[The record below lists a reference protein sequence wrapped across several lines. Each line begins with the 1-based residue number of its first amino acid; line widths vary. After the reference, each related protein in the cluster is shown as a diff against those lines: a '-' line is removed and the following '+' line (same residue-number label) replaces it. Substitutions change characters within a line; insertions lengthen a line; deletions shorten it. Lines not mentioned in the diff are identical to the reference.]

1 MKKIFALVVV
11 VLIGIGLYAYN
22 SNFMYPLRDVE
33 NFENTNQEN
42 TSIKN
47 EETKENMIN
56 LEVDINN
63 EISAKG
69 TYEEYA
75 PNKILEKGE
84 NGRVLLFFY
93 ASWCPSCRS
102 LDKDINNNLSNIPS
116 DLTILKTNY
125 DKEGELKTKYKVTYQ
140 HTLVEVDK
148 DGNMLKKWTGGDF
161 AEILKQLN

>member
-22 SNFMYPLRDVE
+22 SNFMYPVRDVE
-33 NFENTNQEN
+33 TFEKT
-42 TSIKN
+42 TT
-47 EETKENMIN
+47 EEVKENIID

-63 EISAKG
+63 EVSKPG

-75 PNKILEKGE
+75 SNKIAEKGE

-102 LDKDINNNLSNIPS
+102 LDKDINKNLSNIPNR
-116 DLTILKTNY
+116 LTILKTNY
-125 DKEGELKTKYKVTYQ
+125 DKEDELKAKYKVTYQ

-161 AEILKQLN
+161 AEILKQIN